1 MRTRRVAVFA
11 LWLQREEARLIKR
24 VIVSILYHLV
34 WAFSH
39 AAEEW
44 HCLGSAYGVIQCAVF
59 FSATVRR
66 NIRRQQSLINISS
79 LFVHMGLG
87 TTFQIKMGA
96 YTHSYTHTNTQ
107 KIQMPV
113 KNSTAVSHLPP
124 HSPVNG
130 KANQI
135 SAANQIFISRAI
147 WPSANCVS
155 FKSLS
160 VSSATPPPFSLKNVC
175 LWACLLAPRG
185 GLRGVGGVVCWPL
198 FLLITLY

>member
-96 YTHSYTHTNTQ
+96 YTHSYKHT
-107 KIQMPV
+107 
-113 KNSTAVSHLPP
+113 KNSDASQKFN
-124 HSPVNG
+124 SG
-130 KANQI
+130 I
-135 SAANQIFISRAI
+135 S
-147 WPSANCVS
+147 
-155 FKSLS
+155 
-160 VSSATPPPFSLKNVC
+160 PPPTLTSKWKSQSNLSCQSDFYQQGH
-175 LWACLLAPRG
+175 LA
-185 GLRGVGGVVCWPL
+185 
-198 FLLITLY
+198 IS